1 MNLLEF
7 FDEIIKAAVLFGY
20 KKDENGQ
27 LRDCIHGGEQDG
39 NKLIRTCK
47 NDDNNFWFGFI
58 REDQPKSGAYEGLS
72 FVIMPEIER
81 KHCLVSIGI
90 GSSNIGPDKE
100 LAASLSFRRSFMTLT
115 GNGDEKEEDHAKFY
129 FKLRFDEM
137 ETPIVELKNDIA
149 NGDYDAPMKYTVNE
163 YNEERDA
170 PGLLPA
176 SMIVNYEKDLDLIKS
191 WLAQYASWRNWDRYK
206 NGNIIQNKH
215 EAIKNAIKKYKT
227 PSKCPN
233 ENEVKNILFEK
244 RFVVLQG
251 APGCGKTWTAKKL
264 AEMEDFK
271 GRCEFIQFHAE
282 TTYADFVYGIKPV
295 LNGQNVAYKGE
306 EGALLRILDRALKD
320 ENKDIKYLLIIDEI
334 NRANLANVLGPVFFL
349 FEQDSDEESNLKLNL
364 GEICDDKGEE
374 HKLIYTHIPK
384 NLFVVATMN
393 TADKSLAVVDFAL
406 RRRFAW
412 VTLKPHELSKEEFP
426 NFDDYLFDKINNI
439 FQEHATD
446 EELNLQPGQS
456 YFMDKNKR
464 IDSIK
469 YGLAPLMKEY
479 FAEGFLQSGKEEI
492 SNLFYT
498 EAGII
503 LYE

>member
-1 MNLLEF
+1 MDLLKF
-7 FDEIIKAAVLFGY
+7 FDEIIKAADSFGY

-27 LRDCIHGGEQDG
+27 LRDCIHGGDG

-47 NDDNNFWFGFI
+47 DTDNNFWFGFI
-58 REDQPKSGAYEGLS
+58 REDQPTSGAYEGLS
-72 FVIMPEIER
+72 FVIMPENKG

-100 LAASLSFRRSFMTLT
+100 LAASLSFRRSFMALT
-115 GNGDEKEEDHAKFY
+115 GNEDEKKEDPAKFY

-149 NGDYDAPMKYTVNE
+149 NGDYDAPMKCTVNE

-176 SMIVNYEKDLDLIKS
+176 SMIVNYEDDLYLIKS

-215 EAIKNAIKKYKT
+215 KAIKEAIDNGKT
-227 PSKCPN
+227 PYKCPN

-282 TTYADFVYGIKPV
+282 TTYADFVYGIRPV

-306 EGALLRILDRALKD
+306 KGALLRILDRALEDK
-320 ENKDIKYLLIIDEI
+320 NKDNKYLLIIDEI
-334 NRANLANVLGPVFFL
+334 NRANLANVLGPIFFL
-349 FEQDSDEESNLKLNL
+349 FEQDSDEEGNLILNL

-374 HKLIYTHIPK
+374 HKLNYTHIPK

-412 VTLKPHELSKEEFP
+412 VTLKPHKLSEKEFP

-503 LYE
+503 MYE